1 MKINHKCSDRLPFYL
16 PSHRG
21 LTAHRAVT
29 NYKPGTHYLCSWPV
43 FTDREHGRL
52 STLPVFTKTRSVNMG
67 SVYRCLCSRPVF
79 MVYVLT
85 PVNTDREHIMV
96 RYKFID

>member
-1 MKINHKCSDRLPFYL
+1 
-16 PSHRG
+16 
-21 LTAHRAVT
+21 
-29 NYKPGTHYLCSWPV
+29 
-43 FTDREHGRL
+43 
-52 STLPVFTKTRSVNMG
+52 MG

-96 RYKFID
+96 RYKFIDWLTEVKSSLNSHLILESLSLSTYDIATEHINAVTTLY